1 MNVEAFIRQ
10 HITAALVAEG
20 FSEIVAQ
27 GGAKQGLDHYRRCS
41 QASRKGSMYEDCLFR
56 ARQWALG
63 QTTTSERRQAKKKP
77 GRGALPPAFPDFAT

>member
-20 FSEIVAQ
+20 FSEIVAR
-27 GGAKQGLDHYRRCS
+27 GGAEYGVDYYRRCS

-56 ARQWALG
+56 ARQWAAG
-63 QTTTSERRQAKKKP
+63 QTTTVERKQAKKKP
-77 GRGALPPAFPDFAT
+77 GGGALPGLF

>member
-10 HITAALVAEG
+10 HITTALMAEG
-20 FSEIVAQ
+20 FPEQVAQ
-27 GGAKQGLDHYRRCS
+27 GGADYGVDYYRRCS

-63 QTTTSERRQAKKKP
+63 QATATERKQAKKKP
-77 GRGALPPAFPDFAT
+77 GREVAPPGLF